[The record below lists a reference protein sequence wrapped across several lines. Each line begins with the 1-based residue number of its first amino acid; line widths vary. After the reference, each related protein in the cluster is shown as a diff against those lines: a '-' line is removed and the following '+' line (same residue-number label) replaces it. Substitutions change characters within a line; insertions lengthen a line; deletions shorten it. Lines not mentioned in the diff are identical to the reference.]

1 MQTRSLVAGL
11 LLRVTLIGSSL
22 IMLVPASALSSVA
35 VNAQA
40 NCRKINNI
48 DVCDRFL
55 QEWGKQGSD
64 QASLYVNGLPIT
76 PRRSEISLA
85 EGKTYDTQWF
95 ERARYELH
103 TENKAPYDVLL
114 GLLGTSLAEGRG
126 VVDPY
131 TKKVRNP
138 ADQPFVG
145 IDKPA
150 DANGKSKLWFP
161 ETRHSISGKILQYWN
176 RYGGL
181 KQFGFPLSEPF
192 AEVGEADNKIYTVQ
206 YFERNRFELH
216 PEKTA
221 PYDVELGLLGVQQY
235 NLAPVPGD
243 KLPIAPP
250 AGVRSARNRLV
261 LADTREPSNLFTEL
275 YTAGTPTQ
283 IVYALW
289 YSLVGVTPDGDFF
302 PEFAWYVPTLENG
315 GARFVG
321 SGDDRHLQVKYKLR
335 PGMKW
340 SDRVEIT
347 SNDVIFSYKL
357 LTNPDFETCCQPA
370 GDKIYNIDNPDKYTV
385 IFNFLSYAQA
395 RALYAQDKEH
405 FNDLKIFVDKKR
417 PATDYAYVT
426 VGGILPEHA
435 LKTATPGHIVEKGY
449 WSNPRLMVTS
459 GPFKLERWDAGQ
471 QIVLVPNPYY
481 ALTTP
486 PLLTTIVLRFLPDR
500 DTLVA
505 QLKSGDADVSI
516 SGLLSGV
523 AAPGPQLD
531 ELKQAGLIVD
541 SAPGNIWEH
550 LDFNVTRP
558 YFREKAVRQAIAYA
572 INRPKIV
579 DDVSFGIWRVLN
591 TTILP
596 GKWGS
601 DENPTF
607 PSVWKEKYPLHL
619 YPYDPAAANR
629 LLDQAGWTRG
639 ADGVRAK
646 SGVRLS
652 FKYGTT
658 DVPIRAK
665 IQAAVSENLR
675 AVGIDAQPLQLRAD
689 EFFRTLVRGEFDMAE
704 FALAVGNDIY
714 PEPGPY
720 ATYDIPTEQNG
731 FSGSNV
737 SHYSNSRYDQL
748 RDQQAI
754 ETTRDAQYPLFAE
767 MQSIISEDVP
777 VLPLHVVTQIGIHSA
792 NLVNWDT
799 GTMNNALYKA
809 QAMYFK

>member
-1 MQTRSLVAGL
+1 
-11 LLRVTLIGSSL
+11 
-22 IMLVPASALSSVA
+22 MLVPASALLSAA

-48 DVCDRFL
+48 AVCDRFL
-55 QEWGKQGSD
+55 QEWGKQDSD
-64 QASLYVNGLPIT
+64 QVSVYVNGLPVT

-85 EGKTYDTQWF
+85 DGKMYDTQWF

-103 TENKAPYDVLL
+103 PENNAPYDMLL
-114 GLLGTSLAEGRG
+114 GLLGTSLVEGRG

-131 TKKVRNP
+131 TKKVRNS
-138 ADQPFVG
+138 ADQPFAG

-150 DANGKSKLWFP
+150 DADGKRKLWFP
-161 ETRHSISGKILQYWN
+161 ETKHSVSGKTLEYWN

-181 KQFGFPLSEPF
+181 RQFGFPLSEPF
-192 AEVGEADNKIYTVQ
+192 QEISEVDNKPYIVQ

-216 PEKTA
+216 PEKAA
-221 PYDVELGLLGVQQY
+221 PYEVELGLLGVQQY
-235 NLAPVPGD
+235 NLSPVPGD

-250 AGVRSARNRLV
+250 VGVKSSKNTLV
-261 LADTREPSNLFTEL
+261 LAGTAEPRDLFTEL
-275 YTAGTPTQ
+275 NLAGTPTQ

-289 YSLVGVTPDGDFF
+289 YTLVGVTPSGDFF
-302 PEFAWYVPTLENG
+302 PELVWYVPTVENG

-321 SGDDRHLQVKYKLR
+321 FGDDRHLQVKYKMR
-335 PGMKW
+335 PGVKW
-340 SDRVEIT
+340 SDGVEIT

-357 LTNPDFETCCQPA
+357 FTHPDFESCCQPA
-370 GDKIYNIDNPDKYTV
+370 GDKIYNIDNPDKYIV

-395 RALYAQDKEH
+395 RDRYGQDKEH
-405 FNDLKIFVDKKR
+405 FNDLKKFVDKKS

-426 VGGILPEHA
+426 IGSVLPEHV
-435 LKTATPGHIVEKGY
+435 LKAATPGHIVEKGY
-449 WSNPRLMVTS
+449 WSDLRLLVTS

-481 ALTTP
+481 SLTAP
-486 PLLTTIVLRFLPDR
+486 PLLSRIVLRFLPDL
-500 DTLVA
+500 DTVVA
-505 QLKSGDADVSI
+505 QLKSGDADVSV
-516 SGLLSGV
+516 SQLLSGTM
-523 AAPGPQLD
+523 APGPQIE
-531 ELKQAGLIVD
+531 ELKQVGLVVD

-550 LDFNVTRP
+550 LDFNLSRP

-572 INRPKIV
+572 VNRHKIV
-579 DDVSFGIWRVLN
+579 EDVSFGLWRVLN
-591 TTILP
+591 STILP

-601 DENPTF
+601 EENPMF

-619 YPYDPAAANR
+619 YPYDPSEANR
-629 LLDQAGWTRG
+629 LLDQAGWKRG

-646 SGVRLS
+646 DGVRLS
-652 FKYGTT
+652 FKYSTT
-658 DVPIRAK
+658 DVPVRAK
-665 IQAAVSENLR
+665 IQGAVSEYLR
-675 AVGIDAQPLQLRAD
+675 TVGLDAQPLQLRGD
-689 EFFRTLVRGEFDMAE
+689 EFFGTVLRGDFDMAE
-704 FALAVGNDIY
+704 FALAVGSDTY

-720 ATYDIPTEQNG
+720 ASYEIPTERNG

-737 SHYSNSRYDQL
+737 PHYINPRYDQL

-754 ETTRDAQYPLFAE
+754 EITRDAQYPLFAE

-777 VLPLHVVTQIGIHSA
+777 VLPLHIVTQLGIHSA
-792 NLVNWDT
+792 KLVNWDT